1 MTMCPMS
8 TMWIWNIVG
17 ILLIILLIVV
27 IVRMKDGKFYC
38 KLTQTYDPCCCDMK

>member
-1 MTMCPMS
+1 MS

-27 IVRMKDGKFYC
+27 IVTLLATVSPESLPARR
-38 KLTQTYDPCCCDMK
+38 